1 MSKLEEF
8 INLLLK
14 DKLITAE
21 KLAGVKKL
29 PEYSVN
35 PESAL
40 IKSGLIDIEDLTKA
54 KAKVYNLNYYSLVG
68 VKISDEVL
76 NLIPA
81 EVAENYKVICF
92 EAAQGK
98 MKVGSADPENFKA
111 VEVVDFLARKEN
123 LQPEYFLISV
133 LSFKN
138 AFKQYKTLDEKKPR
152 SLESKTEGEVLNSAN
167 IINQYETL
175 SNEVSLALK
184 NKEEEEA
191 LERTNKK
198 YDKVEVEEIIKSAPV
213 SKIVSVIIRHAVEGR
228 ASDIHIEPLQ
238 NESRVRYRIDGIL
251 HTSLI
256 LPKSVHNAI
265 VGRIKVLASLK
276 LDETRMS
283 QDGRIRVNINN
294 KDIDLRISIMPL
306 LNQEKV
312 VIRVLDITM
321 GAPTLEQ
328 LGFIGANLKIVKKNL
343 AKTDGMFLITGPTG
357 SGKSTTL
364 FSILTSLNKEDIN
377 ISTLEDPVEYFVR
390 GINQSQVRPEIGFT
404 FAAGLRSLLRQDP
417 DVLMVGEIRDNETA
431 ELAIHASLTGHFVMS
446 TLHTNDVLGAIPRL
460 LDMAVE
466 PFLLGSTLNIVL
478 AQRLGRKICEYC
490 KTEYELPAEIVADIK
505 KELASTP
512 PVVINEMVP
521 NFDIKKI
528 KFYKGKGCAHCGATG
543 YTGRIALAEV
553 LDVNDKIKE
562 IIINK
567 QINLTLADLI
577 KNQNF
582 ITMKQDGIIK
592 VLLGLTTIEEVLR
605 TIHVN

>member
-21 KLAGVKKL
+21 KLAAVKKL
-29 PEYSVN
+29 PEYAAN
-35 PESAL
+35 PEL
-40 IKSGLIDIEDLTKA
+40 TFIKSGLIDIEDLTKTKA
-54 KAKVYNLNYYSLVG
+54 KAYNLNYYSLIG
-68 VKISDEVL
+68 AEISDQAL

-81 EVAENYKVICF
+81 EVAENYKIICF
-92 EAAQGK
+92 AAARGK
-98 MKVGSADPENFKA
+98 IKVGLTDPEDFKA
-111 VEVVDFLARKEN
+111 FEAIDFLAKEEN
-123 LQPEYFLISV
+123 LQPEYFLISA
-133 LSFKN
+133 LSFEAALKH
-138 AFKQYKTLDEKKPR
+138 YKTLGKEISQALKIKNEEEI
-152 SLESKTEGEVLNSAN
+152 LES
-167 IINQYETL
+167 INEKADQ
-175 SNEVSLALK
+175 A
-184 NKEEEEA
+184 
-191 LERTNKK
+191 
-198 YDKVEVEEIIKSAPV
+198 EVEEITKTAPV

-228 ASDIHIEPLQ
+228 ASDIHIEPMQ

-256 LPKSVHNAI
+256 LPKSVHPAI
-265 VGRIKVLASLK
+265 VGRIKVLANLK
-276 LDETRMS
+276 FDETRMP
-283 QDGRIRVNINN
+283 QDGRIRVNISSKN
-294 KDIDLRISIMPL
+294 IDLRISILPL
-306 LNQEKV
+306 LNEEKV
-312 VIRVLDITM
+312 VMRILDVTR

-328 LGFIGANLKIVKKNL
+328 LGFMGAGLKIIKKNL
-343 AKTDGMFLITGPTG
+343 EKTDGMFLITGPTG

-364 FSILTSLNKEDIN
+364 FSVLTNLNEEGIN
-377 ISTLEDPVEYFVR
+377 ISTLEDPVEYFVQ
-390 GINQSQVRPEIGFT
+390 GVNQSQVKPEIGFT
-404 FAAGLRSLLRQDP
+404 FASGLRSLLRQDP
-417 DVLMVGEIRDNETA
+417 DIVMVGEIRDNETA

-490 KTEYELPAEIVADIK
+490 KTEYKLPAEVVADIK

-512 PVVINEMVP
+512 PAVINEIVP
-521 NFDIKKI
+521 DFDIKKI
-528 KFYKGKGCAHCGATG
+528 KFYKGKGCARCGATG

-562 IIINK
+562 IIMNK

-592 VLLGLTTIEEVLR
+592 VLLGLTTMEEVLR